1 MIDGIDASQVLL
13 IVLVGLSTW
22 TLTQVT
28 RQGTRITRIEGKL
41 SDSVIARIERLER
54 QVEMHAKEISEQ
66 ERICGMRHPG
76 LQQVYDQTRNR
87 PNPHQ
92 SSG

>member
-1 MIDGIDASQVLL
+1 MIEGIDSSQVLL

-28 RQGTRITRIEGKL
+28 RQGTRITRIEGRL

-54 QVEMHAKEISEQ
+54 QVEDHIKIIGEQ
-66 ERICGMRHPG
+66 ERICAMRHPG
-76 LQQVYDQTRNR
+76 LQQVYDHGHPRHK
-87 PNPHQ
+87 PHET
-92 SSG
+92 SG